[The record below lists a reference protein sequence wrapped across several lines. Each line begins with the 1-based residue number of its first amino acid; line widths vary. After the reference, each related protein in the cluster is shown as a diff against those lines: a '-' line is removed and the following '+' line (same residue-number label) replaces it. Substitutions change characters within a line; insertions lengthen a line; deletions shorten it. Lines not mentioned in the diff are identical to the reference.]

1 MLQKYL
7 KKLGLTSFSELNE
20 EEKATYRGWE
30 DALRGRKLSDEDVMN
45 FLKEEIDIA
54 VSRVTDEGLTEKV
67 RDFRS
72 AEVKIL
78 KKIINLINSPLV
90 EKEYAKKQIEQM
102 MK

>member
-1 MLQKYL
+1 MLNKFL
-7 KKLGLTSFSELNE
+7 KKLGVSSFSELNE
-20 EEKATYRGWE
+20 EEKATYKSWE
-30 DALRGRKLSDEDVMN
+30 EALKGRKLTDEDVLTFMIEE
-45 FLKEEIDIA
+45 KEKAI
-54 VSRVTDEGLTEKV
+54 SRVTDEGLSEKV

-78 KKIINLINSPLV
+78 RTIIGFINSPSV